1 VQETAAIV
9 GPSSASVLERMETM
23 SPQPRVA
30 SPEERDTRNAGA
42 SSPTFPSQRRIRKRR
57 EFSSVFDRGQRIHGR
72 FFTFLLVQTLLDR
85 SRLGIVASRKIGGAV
100 QRNRAK
106 RLIREMFR
114 TEVRLSGGGAAIDLV
129 VIPRRELLDA
139 EFSAATQDFR
149 NTLRRGLD
157 RLASNRRG

>member
-1 VQETAAIV
+1 
-9 GPSSASVLERMETM
+9 METM
-23 SPQPRVA
+23 RPEPRVA
-30 SPEERDTRNAGA
+30 TPVQGDTRKAGD
-42 SSPTFPSQRRIRKRR
+42 SSPGFPRQRRIRKRR

-72 FFTFLLVQTLLDR
+72 FFTFLLLQTTLDR

-114 TEVRLSGGGAAIDLV
+114 TEVRLSATVAAIDLV

-139 EFSAATQDFR
+139 EFPAALQDFR
-149 NTLRRGLD
+149 TTLRRGLE
-157 RLASNRRG
+157 RFTSNRRG

>member
-1 VQETAAIV
+1 
-9 GPSSASVLERMETM
+9 METM
-23 SPQPRVA
+23 SPQPRVETPVEHVA
-30 SPEERDTRNAGA
+30 RRAGG
-42 SSPTFPSQRRIRKRR
+42 SSPGFPRQRRIRKRR
-57 EFSSVFDRGQRIHGR
+57 EFSSVFDSGQRIHGR
-72 FFTFLLVQTLLDR
+72 FFTFLLLQTTLDR

-114 TEVRLSGGGAAIDLV
+114 TEVRLSGALAPIDLV

-139 EFSAATQDFR
+139 AFPAAVQDFR

-157 RLASNRRG
+157 RLASTRRG

>member
-1 VQETAAIV
+1 
-9 GPSSASVLERMETM
+9 METM
-23 SPQPRVA
+23 SPEPRVA
-30 SPEERDTRNAGA
+30 TPVQGDTRKAGG
-42 SSPTFPSQRRIRKRR
+42 SSPGFPRQRRIRKRR

-72 FFTFLLVQTLLDR
+72 FFTFLLLQTTLDR

-114 TEVRLSGGGAAIDLV
+114 TEVRLSATVAAIDLV

-139 EFSAATQDFR
+139 EFPAALQDFR
-149 NTLRRGLD
+149 NTLRRGLE
-157 RLASNRRG
+157 RFTSNRRG

>member
-1 VQETAAIV
+1 VQDGSTAR
-9 GPSSASVLERMETM
+9 L
-23 SPQPRVA
+23 PR
-30 SPEERDTRNAGA
+30 
-42 SSPTFPSQRRIRKRR
+42 QRRVRKRR
-57 EFSSVFDRGQRIHGR
+57 EFTTVFERGQRNHGR
-72 FFTFLLVQTLLDR
+72 FFTFLLLPTPLGR

-114 TEVRLSGGGAAIDLV
+114 TEVRLSTAALAAVDLV

-139 EFSAATQDFR
+139 EFTAAAQDFST
-149 NTLRRGLD
+149 TLRRGLE

>member
-1 VQETAAIV
+1 
-9 GPSSASVLERMETM
+9 M
-23 SPQPRVA
+23 SPQSRVA
-30 SPEERDTRNAGA
+30 SPVERDTPAAGG
-42 SSPTFPSQRRIRKRR
+42 SSAGFSRQRRIRKRR

-72 FFTFLLVQTLLDR
+72 FYTFLLMPSALAQ
-85 SRLGIVASRKIGGAV
+85 SRLGLVASKKIGGAV

-114 TEVRLSGGGAAIDLV
+114 TEVRLSGGVASIDLV

-139 EFSAATQDFR
+139 GFPAAVQDFR

-157 RLASNRRG
+157 RLASPRRG

>member
-1 VQETAAIV
+1 
-9 GPSSASVLERMETM
+9 METM

-30 SPEERDTRNAGA
+30 TPGERVAPRAGG
-42 SSPTFPSQRRIRKRR
+42 SSAGFPRPRRIRKRR
-57 EFSSVFDRGQRIHGR
+57 EFSSVFDAGQRIHGR
-72 FFTFLLVQTLLDR
+72 FFTFLLLQTTLDR

-114 TEVRLSGGGAAIDLV
+114 TEVRLSSRVGIDAAIDLV

-139 EFSAATQDFR
+139 EFQAALQDFR
-149 NTLRRGLD
+149 STLRRGLD
-157 RLASNRRG
+157 RFGSNRRG

>member
-30 SPEERDTRNAGA
+30 SPEDREPRRAGG
-42 SSPTFPSQRRIRKRR
+42 SSPTFPSERRIRKRR

-72 FFTFLLVQTLLDR
+72 FFTFLLLQTPRDR

-114 TEVRLSGGGAAIDLV
+114 TEVRLSASASAIDLV

-139 EFSAATQDFR
+139 EFSAALQDFR

-157 RLASNRRG
+157 RLASSRG

>member
-23 SPQPRVA
+23 SPQPRAA
-30 SPEERDTRNAGA
+30 SPEERDIRKAGG
-42 SSPTFPSQRRIRKRR
+42 SSPAFPSERRIRKRR

-72 FFTFLLVQTLLDR
+72 FFTFLLLQTPLDR

-114 TEVRLSGGGAAIDLV
+114 TEVRLSESTAAIDLV

-139 EFSAATQDFR
+139 EFPAATQDFR

-157 RLASNRRG
+157 RLASKRG

>member
-1 VQETAAIV
+1 
-9 GPSSASVLERMETM
+9 METM

-30 SPEERDTRNAGA
+30 APVEHVARGAGG
-42 SSPTFPSQRRIRKRR
+42 SSPGFPRQRRIRKRR
-57 EFSSVFDRGQRIHGR
+57 EFSSVFDSGQRIHGR
-72 FFTFLLVQTLLDR
+72 FFTFLLLPTTLDR

-114 TEVRLSGGGAAIDLV
+114 TEVRLSSTGAIDLV

-139 EFSAATQDFR
+139 EFQAALQDFR
-149 NTLRRGLD
+149 NTVRRGLD
-157 RLASNRRG
+157 RLTSSRRG

>member
-1 VQETAAIV
+1 
-9 GPSSASVLERMETM
+9 M

-30 SPEERDTRNAGA
+30 TPVEHVARRAGG
-42 SSPTFPSQRRIRKRR
+42 SSPGFPRQRRIRKRR
-57 EFSSVFDRGQRIHGR
+57 EFSSVFDAGQRIHGR
-72 FFTFLLVQTLLDR
+72 FFTFLLLQTTLDR

-114 TEVRLSGGGAAIDLV
+114 TEVRLSSTGAIDLV

-139 EFSAATQDFR
+139 EFQAALQDFR
-149 NTLRRGLD
+149 NTVRRGLD
-157 RLASNRRG
+157 RLTSSSRG